1 VESGTREEGLHM
13 AKIAENIESSEKLGC
28 VQPVLEMMRDAFI
41 PIKKFLYRV
50 LVVPHA
56 IFAL

>member
-1 VESGTREEGLHM
+1 M